1 VKANFSANIADP
13 TAYDYVIN
21 LERVPLEAAV
31 EIIVDAVARISPPA
45 AAIAAHG

>member
-1 VKANFSANIADP
+1 
-13 TAYDYVIN
+13 VIN

-45 AAIAAHG
+45 ATIAAHG